1 MSKKIF
7 RVKIKYFEYF
17 FSKTLNIPCFDEVY
31 GKFFFNW
38 SIETA
43 KQFMKHLMTMQ
54 PTKFFVS
61 SSSEVEAVTSKTDLF
76 MKIMNNYNKIGN
88 KKIDK
93 FELISIIPFI
103 VDENFDNALLI
114 CLNYF
119 CLENESMDL
128 ITRSEVGL
136 FIDSF
141 FRSVHNIIRLEEK
154 DEIYQKTKDH
164 IIKLNEND
172 LDDILREIFPGDE
185 EEITISEAIRKIPNN
200 IKEIIKNI
208 NKGFYESLQYYGKKI
223 REQNL

>member
-31 GKFFFNW
+31 GEFFFNW

-43 KQFMKHLMTMQ
+43 KQFMKHLMSMQ

-61 SSSEVEAVTSKTDLF
+61 SSAEVEAVTSKTDLF
-76 MKIMNNYNKIGN
+76 MKIMSSYNKIGN

-200 IKEIIKNI
+200 IKDIMKNI

>member
-31 GKFFFNW
+31 GEFFFNW

-43 KQFMKHLMTMQ
+43 KQFMKHLMSMQ

-61 SSSEVEAVTSKTDLF
+61 SSAEVEAVTSKTDLF
-76 MKIMNNYNKIGN
+76 MKIMSSYNKIGN

-141 FRSVHNIIRLEEK
+141 FRSVHNIIRLDEK

-172 LDDILREIFPGDE
+172 LEDILRVIFQGDE
-185 EEITISEAIRKIPNN
+185 EDITISEAIRKIPNN
-200 IKEIIKNI
+200 IKDIMKNI
-208 NKGFYESLQYYGKKI
+208 SKGFYESLQYYGKKI

>member
-31 GKFFFNW
+31 GEFFFNW

-61 SSSEVEAVTSKTDLF
+61 SSAEVEAVTSKTDLF
-76 MKIMNNYNKIGN
+76 MKIMSSYNKIGN

-141 FRSVHNIIRLEEK
+141 FRSVHNIIRLDEK

-164 IIKLNEND
+164 LIKLNEND
-172 LDDILREIFPGDE
+172 LDEILNKIFQGDE
-185 EEITISEAIRKIPNN
+185 EDITISEAIRKIPNN
-200 IKEIIKNI
+200 IKDIMKNI

>member
-31 GKFFFNW
+31 GEFFFNW

-43 KQFMKHLMTMQ
+43 KQFMKHLMSMQ

-61 SSSEVEAVTSKTDLF
+61 SSAEVEAVTSKTDLF
-76 MKIMNNYNKIGN
+76 MKIMSSYNKIGN

-103 VDENFDNALLI
+103 VDENFDDALSI

-141 FRSVHNIIRLEEK
+141 FRSVHNIIKLDEK

-164 IIKLNEND
+164 LIKLNEND
-172 LDDILREIFPGDE
+172 LDEILNKIFQGDE
-185 EEITISEAIRKIPNN
+185 EDITISEVIRKIPNN
-200 IKEIIKNI
+200 IKDIMKNI

>member
-31 GKFFFNW
+31 GEFFFNW

-43 KQFMKHLMTMQ
+43 KQFMKHLMSMQ

-61 SSSEVEAVTSKTDLF
+61 SSAEVEAVTSKTDLF
-76 MKIMNNYNKIGN
+76 MKIMSSYNKIGN

-141 FRSVHNIIRLEEK
+141 FRSVHNIIRLDEK

-164 IIKLNEND
+164 LIKLNEND
-172 LDDILREIFPGDE
+172 LEEILNKIFQGDE
-185 EEITISEAIRKIPNN
+185 EDITISEAIRKIPNN
-200 IKEIIKNI
+200 IKDIMKNI

>member
-31 GKFFFNW
+31 GEFFFNW

-43 KQFMKHLMTMQ
+43 KQFMKHLMSMQ

-61 SSSEVEAVTSKTDLF
+61 SSAEVEAVTSKTDLF
-76 MKIMNNYNKIGN
+76 MKIMSSYNKIGN

-141 FRSVHNIIRLEEK
+141 FRSVHNIIRLDEK

-164 IIKLNEND
+164 LIKLNEND
-172 LDDILREIFPGDE
+172 LDEILNKIFQGDE
-185 EEITISEAIRKIPNN
+185 EDITISEAIRKIPNN
-200 IKEIIKNI
+200 IKDIMKNI

>member
-17 FSKTLNIPCFDEVY
+17 FSKTLNIPCFDEIY
-31 GKFFFNW
+31 GEFFFNW

-43 KQFMKHLMTMQ
+43 KQFMKHLMSMH

-61 SSSEVEAVTSKTDLF
+61 SSAEVEAVTSKTDLF
-76 MKIMNNYNKIGN
+76 MKIMSSYNKIGN

-141 FRSVHNIIRLEEK
+141 FRSVHNIIRLDEK

-164 IIKLNEND
+164 LIKLNEND
-172 LDDILREIFPGDE
+172 LDEILNKIFQGDE
-185 EEITISEAIRKIPNN
+185 EDITISEAIRKIPNN
-200 IKEIIKNI
+200 IKDIMKNI

>member
-7 RVKIKYFEYF
+7 RVKIKYFEHF
-17 FSKTLNIPCFDEVY
+17 FGKSLNVPCFDEVY
-31 GKFFFNW
+31 GEFFFNW

-43 KQFMKHLMTMQ
+43 KQFMKHLMSMQ

-61 SSSEVEAVTSKTDLF
+61 SSTEVEAVTSKTDLF

-103 VDENFDNALLI
+103 VDENFDDALSI
-114 CLNYF
+114 CMNYF

-172 LDDILREIFPGDE
+172 LEDILREIFQGEE

-223 REQNL
+223 REENL

>member
-7 RVKIKYFEYF
+7 RVKIKYFEHF
-17 FSKTLNIPCFDEVY
+17 FYKELNVPCFDEVY
-31 GKFFFNW
+31 GEFFFNW

-43 KQFMKHLMTMQ
+43 KQFMKHLMSMQ

-61 SSSEVEAVTSKTDLF
+61 SSAEVEAVTSKTDLF
-76 MKIMNNYNKIGN
+76 MKIMSSYNKIGN

-223 REQNL
+223 REENL

>member
-31 GKFFFNW
+31 GEFFFNW

-43 KQFMKHLMTMQ
+43 KQFMKHLMSMQ

-61 SSSEVEAVTSKTDLF
+61 SSAEVEAVTSKTDLF
-76 MKIMNNYNKIGN
+76 MKIMSSYNKIGN

-141 FRSVHNIIRLEEK
+141 FRSVHNIIRLDEK

-164 IIKLNEND
+164 LIKLNEND
-172 LDDILREIFPGDE
+172 LDEILNKIFQGDE
-185 EEITISEAIRKIPNN
+185 EDITISEAIRKIPNN
-200 IKEIIKNI
+200 IKDIMKNI
-208 NKGFYESLQYYGKKI
+208 SKGFYESLQYYGKKI

>member
-31 GKFFFNW
+31 GEFFFNW

-43 KQFMKHLMTMQ
+43 KQFMKHLMSMQ

-61 SSSEVEAVTSKTDLF
+61 SSAEVEAVTSKTDLF
-76 MKIMNNYNKIGN
+76 MKIMSSYNKIGN

-141 FRSVHNIIRLEEK
+141 FRSVHNIIRLDEK

-164 IIKLNEND
+164 LIKLNEND
-172 LDDILREIFPGDE
+172 LDEILNKIFQGDE
-185 EEITISEAIRKIPNN
+185 EDITISEAIRKIPNN
-200 IKEIIKNI
+200 IKDIMKNI

-223 REQNL
+223 REKNL

>member
-31 GKFFFNW
+31 GEFFFNW

-43 KQFMKHLMTMQ
+43 KQFMKHLMSMQ

-61 SSSEVEAVTSKTDLF
+61 SSAEVEAVTSKTDLF
-76 MKIMNNYNKIGN
+76 MKIMSSYNKIGN

-141 FRSVHNIIRLEEK
+141 FRSVHNIIRLDEK

-164 IIKLNEND
+164 LIKLNEND
-172 LDDILREIFPGDE
+172 LDEILNKIFQGDE
-185 EEITISEAIRKIPNN
+185 EDITISEAIRKIPNN
-200 IKEIIKNI
+200 IKDIMKNI
-208 NKGFYESLQYYGKKI
+208 NKGFYESLQKNKKKI

>member
-31 GKFFFNW
+31 GEFFFNW

-43 KQFMKHLMTMQ
+43 KQFMKHLMSMQ

-61 SSSEVEAVTSKTDLF
+61 SSAAVEAVTSKTDLF
-76 MKIMNNYNKIGN
+76 MKIMSSYNKIGN

-141 FRSVHNIIRLEEK
+141 FRSVHNIIRLDEK

-164 IIKLNEND
+164 LIKLNEND
-172 LDDILREIFPGDE
+172 LDEILNKIFQGDE
-185 EEITISEAIRKIPNN
+185 EDITISEAIRKIPNN
-200 IKEIIKNI
+200 IKDIMKNI

>member
-17 FSKTLNIPCFDEVY
+17 FYKTLNIPCFDEVY
-31 GKFFFNW
+31 GEFFFNW

-43 KQFMKHLMTMQ
+43 KQFMKHLMSMQ

-61 SSSEVEAVTSKTDLF
+61 SSAEVEAVTSKTDLF
-76 MKIMNNYNKIGN
+76 MKIMSSYNKIGN

-93 FELISIIPFI
+93 FELISIIPSI

-172 LDDILREIFPGDE
+172 LEDILRAIFQGDE

>member
-1 MSKKIF
+1 MNKKIF
-7 RVKIKYFEYF
+7 LVKIPYFNF
-17 FSKTLNIPCFDEVY
+17 LKKNLKIPCFPKVY
-31 GKFFFNW
+31 GEFFFNW
-38 SIETA
+38 STETG
-43 KQFMKHLMTMQ
+43 KQFMKHLMSMQ

-61 SSSEVEAVTSKTDLF
+61 SSTEVEAVTSKTDLF

-141 FRSVHNIIRLEEK
+141 FRSVHNIIRLDEK

-172 LDDILREIFPGDE
+172 LEDILREIFQGDE

-223 REQNL
+223 REENL